1 MADTKPENNEVEV
14 EEKTEFRYRQDW
26 QCIFV
31 QFCFHNSSV
40 TKFKTSD
47 ILKGICYFYYSQ
59 LSGNHIA
66 VTVWSYFH
74 HGIVIHSE
82 YGVVNCGGENK
93 KDAATKN
100 LWGEKRLVRINYPNR
115 KPIDVIKTA
124 KRLKENPNE
133 WGKYNL
139 FKNNCEHFAT
149 YCKLE

>member
-14 EEKTEFRYRQDW
+14 EEKTEFRYRHDW

-59 LSGNHIA
+59 LFPGNHIA
-66 VTVWSYFH
+66 VTGRPYYH
-74 HGIVIHSE
+74 HSIFICAEYCIVD
-82 YGVVNCGGENK
+82 YGGENK
-93 KDAATKN
+93 KDATKN

-133 WGKYNL
+133 WGEYNL